1 MRQQYS
7 AHRRKLHRLP
17 EVCHQKVGPLCLQCS
32 EPNGLQT
39 LLQVAA
45 LALQGAAQLPA
56 HRVQQCSICAGHP
69 QQCSGRGTTFSNEL
83 PTASPRPCSARVP
96 SLYMLSNGRLG
107 PLHCQAVEQ
116 PRLHLQ
122 SHACVGALQAAGPQL
137 PGRAHLKNPCSCS
150 KPCATAC
157 CRFEGTVN
165 TRNMCALAT
174 APTKRWGPVTQPT
187 CSSCLCCRT
196 MLGDLPW
203 SAPCSRPVYHTAC
216 AVCSLCLCQQQ
227 HLRAR
232 GGSSKHTC
240 GQHSSRRQRH
250 ATGTCG
256 PAHSSALAPS
266 NQL

>member
-1 MRQQYS
+1 MQRQGAQPVHAEQWQTGS
-7 AHRRKLHRLP
+7 TSLP
-17 EVCHQKVGPLCLQCS
+17 GS
-32 EPNGLQT
+32 
-39 LLQVAA
+39 
-45 LALQGAAQLPA
+45 GAAQASSAESCMRGGL
-56 HRVQQCSICAGHP
+56 AG
-69 QQCSGRGTTFSNEL
+69 SR
-83 PTASPRPCSARVP
+83 
-96 SLYMLSNGRLG
+96 
-107 PLHCQAVEQ
+107 
-116 PRLHLQ
+116 
-122 SHACVGALQAAGPQL
+122 AA
-137 PGRAHLKNPCSCS
+137 AASCS

-157 CRFEGTVN
+157 CRLEGTVN

-203 SAPCSRPVYHTAC
+203 SATCSRPVYHTAC

-227 HLRAR
+227 HFRAR